1 MTDEL
6 ARAATIR
13 RLAQPWLAW
22 SATALLSL
30 ILLLAPQASHAAA
43 FSATDVDAIG
53 RWAGDAK
60 NPINSYQVTPGS
72 QPGEVVLISP
82 PELGLAPIELHRVAS
97 TAFASAPGVAPTA
110 TLTVTKERH
119 ARLKIH
125 DSSKKGLSFT
135 YLLLDKQQD

>member
-1 MTDEL
+1 MTYEL
-6 ARAATIR
+6 ARAATMR
-13 RLAQPWLAW
+13 RLAPCWLTW

-43 FSATDVDAIG
+43 FSATDADAIG

-60 NPINSYQVTPGS
+60 NPVNSYQVTPGA
-72 QPGEVVLISP
+72 QPGEFVLVSP
-82 PELGLAPIELHRVAS
+82 PALGLAPIELHRVA
-97 TAFASAPGVAPTA
+97 ANVFASAPGAAPST

-125 DSSKKGLSFT
+125 DGRKKGLSFT